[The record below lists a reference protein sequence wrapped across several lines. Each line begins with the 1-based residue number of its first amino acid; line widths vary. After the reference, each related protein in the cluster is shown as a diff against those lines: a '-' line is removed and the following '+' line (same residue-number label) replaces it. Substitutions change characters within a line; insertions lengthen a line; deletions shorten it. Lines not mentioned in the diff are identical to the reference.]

1 MMARWQ
7 QLTLREQRIV
17 IALGIVLGIYVLYSF
32 VWQPVQ
38 SNLVKTQQKLSRQ
51 QELLTWVS
59 KNTARYQQAKKTGN
73 VSNSGGSLS
82 SIVNR
87 SARNKGITVT
97 RMQPQND
104 DIQVWID
111 EIPFNTLLQ
120 WLEQLSSNEGLHVK
134 AIDMTTTDKLGVV
147 RIRRLELGRS

>member
-1 MMARWQ
+1 MMERWQ

-17 IALGIVLGIYVLYSF
+17 IALGVVLGIYVLYSF
-32 VWQPVQ
+32 IWQPVQ
-38 SNLVKTQQKLSRQ
+38 SNLLKTQQTLSRQ

-59 KNTARYQQAKKTGN
+59 QNTARYQQAKKTGK
-73 VSNSGGSLS
+73 VSSRGSLS

-97 RMQPQND
+97 RMQPQAE

-120 WLEQLSSNEGLHVK
+120 WLDQLSSNEGINIK
-134 AIDMTTTDKLGVV
+134 AIDLNTTDKSGVV
-147 RIRRLELGRS
+147 RIRRLQLGRS